1 MVYGYIYRKIV
12 SNMKKIKYFKL
23 SEFINSAT
31 AKRQQIDNTPS
42 FEIVDNLNRLA
53 DYLDTIREKYGKP
66 IFISSGFRCPLLNQ
80 AVGGVVNSQHLKGLA
95 ADLVCADMEKLLSII
110 RETKGFDQL
119 ITEHKKGCK
128 SYWIHISVAPV
139 FGKPRNQVIINLEKK

>member
-1 MVYGYIYRKIV
+1 
-12 SNMKKIKYFKL
+12 MKKIKYFKL

-66 IFISSGFRCPLLNQ
+66 ISISSGFRCPLLNQ

-119 ITEHKKGCK
+119 ITEHKKGSK
-128 SYWIHISVAPV
+128 SYWIHVSVPPV
-139 FGKPRNQVIINLEKK
+139 LGKPRNQVIINLEKK